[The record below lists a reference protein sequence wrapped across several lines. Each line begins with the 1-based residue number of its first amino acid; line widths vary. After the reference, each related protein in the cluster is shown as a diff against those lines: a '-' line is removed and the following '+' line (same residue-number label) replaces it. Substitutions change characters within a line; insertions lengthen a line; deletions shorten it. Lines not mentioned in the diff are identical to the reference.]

1 MLRALPVLL
10 ALNSLLLASG
20 ALRLAVNYYP
30 MYCWV
35 GWASLGRLTM
45 WVAMMS

>member
-20 ALRLAVNYYP
+20 TLLAVNYYLR
-30 MYCWV
+30 YCWV
-35 GWASLGRLTM
+35 GWASLGGLTM